1 MIRLLVNRPIVL
13 FGLLFLFLS
22 GLLIICYNLF
32 SGITFSLPV
41 ILTGNFIL
49 FGATITS
56 FAFYKKSLN
65 NNKGAYIVRMMYSAM
80 LAKMFICLI
89 AITCYIMVKR
99 SAVDKL
105 AIIICFG
112 LYLIYT
118 FAELSVLMKMSK
130 DQKNVKAG
138 STP

>member
-1 MIRLLVNRPIVL
+1 MNKLLINRPIL
-13 FGLLFLFLS
+13 LLGLLFLFFS
-22 GLLIICYNLF
+22 GLFIICNNLF
-32 SGITFSLPV
+32 AASLFSLPV
-41 ILTGNFIL
+41 VLTGNFIL
-49 FGATITS
+49 FAATVVS
-56 FAFYKKSLN
+56 FAFYRKSLD

-99 SAVDKL
+99 SAVDKPG
-105 AIIICFG
+105 IIICFG

-130 DQKNVKAG
+130 AQKNVKAG